1 MAIKDNT
8 NGILNEADRLIKQK
22 LELAALVVEG
32 QAKKPGFCPVK
43 TGTARR
49 SITHVIAPSGRTVY
63 VGSNIE
69 YFPFIEIGTSKMA
82 ARFPLTRALRVSR
95 DRIRKIFNAR

>member
-8 NGILNEADRLIKQK
+8 DGILDEANRLIRQK
-22 LELAALVVEG
+22 LELAALVVER

-49 SITHVIAPSGRTVY
+49 SITHVMTLDGRTAY

-69 YFPFIEIGTSKMA
+69 YFPYIEVGTFKMA
-82 ARFPLTRALRVSR
+82 ARFPLTRALRASR
-95 DRIRKIFNAR
+95 QRIRRIFNAK

>member
-1 MAIKDNT
+1 MSIKDNT
-8 NGILNEADRLIKQK
+8 DGVLNEADRLIKQK
-22 LELAALVVEG
+22 LERAALVVER
-32 QAKKPGFCPVK
+32 QAKKPGFCPVL

-49 SITHVIAPSGRTVY
+49 SITHVMGLDGRVVY

-82 ARFPLTRALRVSR
+82 ARFPLTRALRASR
-95 DRIRKIFNAR
+95 NQIKRIFNAK